1 MPQAL
6 LLPSGTSDLA
16 ELWDYIAYG
25 NPANA
30 DRLVD
35 RIRSTCSTT
44 LAENPRIG
52 RSREELAPELRSSPF
67 LNYVIFTVQSMTALK
82 SSVCCTE
89 AATSRVCSTGN
100 RFSSRWS

>member
-6 LLPSGTSDLA
+6 LLPSATSDLA
-16 ELWDYIAYG
+16 ELWDYIAYD

-30 DRLVD
+30 DRFVD

-52 RSREELAPELRSSPF
+52 RSREELSPELRSFPF
-67 LNYVIFTVQSMTALK
+67 QDYLIFYRPIDDGVEIVRVLHG
-82 SSVCCTE
+82 
-89 AATSRVCSTGN
+89 SRDIESLLDP
-100 RFSSRWS
+100 

>member
-6 LLPSGTSDLA
+6 LLPSATSDLA

-35 RIRSTCSTT
+35 RIRFTCSTT

-52 RSREELAPELRSSPF
+52 RSREELAPELRSFPF
-67 LNYVIFTVQSMTALK
+67 LNYVIFYRPIDAGVEIVRVLHG
-82 SSVCCTE
+82 
-89 AATSRVCSTGN
+89 SRDIEGLLD
-100 RFSSRWS
+100 R